1 MIRALVK
8 GWKIRKILKT
18 RTIKSLKVGIQDLI
32 NLKNELQIAQNH
44 SLLYQVT
51 NQIPIMKSK
60 MIKEIHKFVN
70 FGN

>member
-60 MIKEIHKFVN
+60 MIKEIHKFVD